1 MDLRVKHW
9 EALSFIE
16 QKLRESL
23 NGVSDK
29 LHESMSYSLLGD
41 GKRIRPWMVLTSS
54 KIAAPHLSQQ
64 QAWEL
69 ASLAAVAVEY
79 IHTYSL
85 IHDDLPAMDNDDMRR
100 GKLTSHRQF
109 DEATAILTGDAF
121 LTNAF
126 AYLGATSNNAAEQ
139 CVLLAKS
146 VGSEGMILGQLEDIQ
161 VHKNTN
167 ETAILKVYG
176 LKTGKLF
183 AAAARLGA
191 LSVDASLEVQN
202 CLSNFGYFYGIAFQL
217 ADDLIDKN
225 EAVEFFGEDKV
236 KILLQEYINKSIAEL
251 DCFGSQ
257 AEDLVELSSRLLI
270 ASSY

>member
-1 MDLRVKHW
+1 MDLRIKHAT
-9 EALSFIE
+9 ALAFIE
-16 QKLRESL
+16 QALRQSL
-23 NGVSDK
+23 SGVSGK
-29 LHESMSYSLLGD
+29 LLESMSYSLLGD

-54 KIAAPHLSQQ
+54 QIAAPHLSQL
-64 QAWEL
+64 QAWQL
-69 ASLAAVAVEY
+69 ASLSAVAVEY

-109 DEATAILTGDAF
+109 DEATAILTGDAL

-126 AYLGATSNNAAEQ
+126 SFLGASSKNSAQQ
-139 CVLLAKS
+139 CVVLANS
-146 VGSEGMILGQLEDIQ
+146 VGSSGMILGQLEDIQ
-161 VHKNTN
+161 IHKNID

-191 LSVDASLEVQN
+191 ISVDASLQAQN
-202 CLSNFGYFYGIAFQL
+202 YLNNFGYYYGIAFQL
-217 ADDLIDKN
+217 ADDLTDKN
-225 EAVEFFGEDKV
+225 EAVNFFGEVKV
-236 KILLQEYINKSIAEL
+236 KNLLQEYVDKSIAEL
-251 DCFGSQ
+251 DYFGSR
-257 AEDLVELSSRLLI
+257 AEDFVELSSRLLI